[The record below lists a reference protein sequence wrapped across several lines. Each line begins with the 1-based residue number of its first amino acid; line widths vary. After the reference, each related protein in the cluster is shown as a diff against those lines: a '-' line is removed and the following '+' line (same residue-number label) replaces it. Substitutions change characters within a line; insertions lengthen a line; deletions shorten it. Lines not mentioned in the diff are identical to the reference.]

1 MGLIQAFFLRVLPQ
15 RVAQDMKSESEA
27 YRGHC
32 KNCDREFSIWD
43 AGGIRYKASN
53 AKKHS
58 SARCPLCKTVQMV
71 RFERVSPRSD

>member
-43 AGGIRYKASN
+43 AGGIRYKATGN
-53 AKKHS
+53 KKHS
-58 SARCPLCKTVQMV
+58 SARCPHCLTRQMV
-71 RFERVSPRSD
+71 KFERSSVRSD